1 MGWVP
6 LLKLIYTVNI
16 CLYAGSDD
24 VGVGTEAV
32 VELVVVLYL
41 HVYLTHIVGALAD
54 GLDGELLER
63 HVALDD
69 LLQCAD
75 GGIYGTVTCGCCL
88 ERLACN
94 LQSEACY

>member
-1 MGWVP
+1 MP
-6 LLKLIYTVNI
+6 LQGRGGLKLIYTVNI
-16 CLYAGSDD
+16 RLHAGSDD

-41 HVYLTHIVGALAD
+41 HVHLTHIVRALAD
-54 GLDGELLER
+54 GLDGEFLEG

-75 GGIYGTVTCGCCL
+75 GGIYGTVTCAT
-88 ERLACN
+88 ERTPTPLVTCR
-94 LQSEACY
+94 